1 MPESKGRKPKRRA
14 QPATT
19 KEKTPPPR
27 TKGRFWWG
35 WLVTGLS
42 IVSGVVGLLALLPA
56 VTIEPANAPETSN
69 PFSGVFKVANGQI
82 YPIERV
88 DIEAYL
94 WCVKMGTGTDTTP
107 PSLCE
112 KGNIPQIYASVGP

>member
-1 MPESKGRKPKRRA
+1 MLPTLPVPAPVRAPAETARGIDYVERYSEELRR
-14 QPATT
+14 
-19 KEKTPPPR
+19 E
-27 TKGRFWWG
+27 
-35 WLVTGLS
+35 
-42 IVSGVVGLLALLPA
+42 
-56 VTIEPANAPETSN
+56 NAPS
-69 PFSGVFKVANGQI
+69 
-82 YPIERV
+82 ERV